1 MADGPKKY
9 PRKSAAAKK
18 REARKQPTPR
28 QSRFAKALM
37 KSKNLAQAAI
47 AAGYSPKN
55 ASQSAHQALASLK
68 VPDMLNNA
76 GYSIPVII
84 EKHLAPK
91 LYAKTTKLAIDDG
104 KFTDFVDLE
113 DHGTQMQA
121 IDTMLKM
128 HGAYAPKDPK
138 EAEQFGVKVVIIDA
152 PRPQH
157 GVWMPDV
164 GPGDPLPQ
172 LPSKGFNGH

>member
-1 MADGPKKY
+1 V
-9 PRKSAAAKK
+9 KSRCEIEAKTLEDRNTTDE
-18 REARKQPTPR
+18 REATGAIGQP
-28 QSRFAKALM
+28 KHALEALR
-37 KSKNLAQAAI
+37 SKMLELMDEAGLTAQ
-47 AAGYSPKN
+47 
-55 ASQSAHQALASLK
+55 
-68 VPDMLNNA
+68 
-76 GYSIPVII
+76 VII
-84 EKHLAPK
+84 EKYLAPK

-138 EAEQFGVKVVIIDA
+138 EAAQFGVKVVIIDV

-157 GVWMPDV
+157 GVYMPDV
-164 GPGDPLPQ
+164 GPGDPLPP
-172 LPSKGFNGH
+172 LPSNGSNGHKAQE

>member
-1 MADGPKKY
+1 
-9 PRKSAAAKK
+9 
-18 REARKQPTPR
+18 
-28 QSRFAKALM
+28 M

-84 EKHLAPK
+84 EKHLTPK

-128 HGAYAPKDPK
+128 HGAYAPKDPR
-138 EAEQFGVKVVIIDA
+138 ELAQFGVKVVIIDV

-157 GVWMPDV
+157 GVFMADI
-164 GPGDPLPQ
+164 GPGDPLPP
-172 LPSKGFNGH
+172 LPSDGSNGHEPQE

>member
-1 MADGPKKY
+1 
-9 PRKSAAAKK
+9 
-18 REARKQPTPR
+18 
-28 QSRFAKALM
+28 
-37 KSKNLAQAAI
+37 
-47 AAGYSPKN
+47 
-55 ASQSAHQALASLK
+55 
-68 VPDMLNNA
+68 MLNNA

-121 IDTMLKM
+121 IDMMLKM

-138 EAEQFGVKVVIIDA
+138 EAAQFGVKVVIIDV

-157 GVWMPDV
+157 GVFMADI
-164 GPGDPLPQ
+164 GPGDPLPP
-172 LPSKGFNGH
+172 LPSDGSNGHKPQE

>member
-1 MADGPKKY
+1 MTDRPKKY

-37 KSKNLAQAAI
+37 KSKNLAQAAV

-68 VPDMLNNA
+68 VTDILNNA
-76 GYSIPVII
+76 GYSIPVIM

-91 LYAKTTKLAIDDG
+91 LLRRPRSSLSTTANSR
-104 KFTDFVDLE
+104 T
-113 DHGTQMQA
+113 
-121 IDTMLKM
+121 
-128 HGAYAPKDPK
+128 
-138 EAEQFGVKVVIIDA
+138 
-152 PRPQH
+152 
-157 GVWMPDV
+157 
-164 GPGDPLPQ
+164 
-172 LPSKGFNGH
+172 S